1 MRQESS
7 LIRSDSQLVIIYA
20 PSTRPRKNM
29 KAYLKKTR
37 ELIMEFKE
45 VKLKQVF
52 KTKNNETDN
61 LAKWSHLETLN
72 FLNKC

>member
-1 MRQESS
+1 
-7 LIRSDSQLVIIYA
+7 
-20 PSTRPRKNM
+20 M

-61 LAKWSHLETLN
+61 LAKWPHLETLN
-72 FLNKC
+72 FLNRC